1 MDQPNLPYS
10 EPSKTFGIGPPP
22 PDIVNPLDRLAR
34 RPARL
39 APPKITP
46 PFPLPFSTTPHL
58 SAAHDTMSINFA
70 PPSRSKI
77 NSHNSSTS
85 PQSDKHMKD
94 SNESSLMNEQ
104 ENVVVTDVIKRE
116 DGDEGAI
123 TSDGELP
130 PPPPPAKLSED
141 GDHSEEGECDSE
153 PEDGELGDGQ
163 GDPKRKEHRHTEGRS
178 RRDGRSRHSP
188 RDNVIPLVK
197 KNPGPPVPQLD
208 PVQRKL
214 ERIASKQSSP
224 FREPSYRDRNFRE
237 RGGDRGP
244 ERGPDRGP
252 ERGPDRG
259 PERGPDRGP
268 ERGPDR
274 GPERGP
280 DRGPEME
287 DSNRNNGSSHE
298 ERSNQRARFPPRDN
312 RSLDK
317 YRREGRSMRPGD
329 MPSLI
334 SLPPMPVI
342 SSSSKGKDF
351 PPLSFG
357 ANAGIPPPIPPLIP
371 PVPGAAWPPPPG
383 PMGPLPG
390 RHERGKDGKYDDVKM
405 KESFDMYHKAW
416 ESYYGMSKD
425 RPKSSREKP
434 PHPGDR
440 RSRTPENRDKFPA
453 PPPAGGAHGPP
464 PGMPGPFP
472 GMMPGMIPGMPPHMA
487 PRAGSKESAWERGL
501 KVSKKIREEVRRNE
515 KSDEESDDSHPGKLQ
530 SKIVMKENS
539 VKSRSPSNPPKGKS
553 TRRLSPLSDGGASS
567 NGQHGQHAHQP
578 YPPRLTPER
587 YRGAY
592 ERKPPSHEDMKKPK
606 APHPGGDA
614 AWHDPWMRPN
624 SPKDRKRQ
632 HSRSSSSSDSSSNDS
647 DSPQHKRLQE
657 LKRHIDLANRRR
669 KAKKDAAKL
678 KRLKEKLSPSEF
690 ELLTRKRA
698 KRLSDA
704 ASKSKHESDSDSASD
719 DSSSS
724 SSSAGSISP
733 GNYAGKLADSPTS
746 PVSSPDFSY
755 KDKKKTKEVLI
766 RQLQK
771 VEKQLEKKK
780 KDEKRRH
787 S

>member
-1 MDQPNLPYS
+1 
-10 EPSKTFGIGPPP
+10 
-22 PDIVNPLDRLAR
+22 
-34 RPARL
+34 
-39 APPKITP
+39 
-46 PFPLPFSTTPHL
+46 
-58 SAAHDTMSINFA
+58 
-70 PPSRSKI
+70 
-77 NSHNSSTS
+77 
-85 PQSDKHMKD
+85 
-94 SNESSLMNEQ
+94 
-104 ENVVVTDVIKRE
+104 
-116 DGDEGAI
+116 
-123 TSDGELP
+123 
-130 PPPPPAKLSED
+130 
-141 GDHSEEGECDSE
+141 
-153 PEDGELGDGQ
+153 
-163 GDPKRKEHRHTEGRS
+163 
-178 RRDGRSRHSP
+178 
-188 RDNVIPLVK
+188 VK

-208 PVQRKL
+208 PVQRNL
-214 ERIASKQSSP
+214 ERIASKQKAP

-237 RGGDRGP
+237 RAGDRGP
-244 ERGPDRGP
+244 ERGP
-252 ERGPDRG
+252 ERD
-259 PERGPDRGP
+259 DAH
-268 ERGPDR
+268 
-274 GPERGP
+274 
-280 DRGPEME
+280 
-287 DSNRNNGSSHE
+287 RNNGAGHE
-298 ERSNQRARFPPRDN
+298 ERARFPPREN
-312 RSLDK
+312 RNLDK
-317 YRREGRSMRPGD
+317 YNKSLDYRRDARSMRPGD

-342 SSSSKGKDF
+342 SSSSKGKVPDF

-357 ANAGIPPPIPPLIP
+357 ANAGLPPPIPPLIP
-371 PVPGAAWPPPPG
+371 PVPGAGWPPPPG
-383 PMGPLPG
+383 PMGPMPG
-390 RHERGKDGKYDDVKM
+390 RHERGKSDPKMDDAKM

-416 ESYYGMSKD
+416 ESYYGGMGKD
-425 RPKSSREKP
+425 RPKSSRDKP
-434 PHPGDR
+434 PHSADR
-440 RSRTPENRDKFPA
+440 RSRSPEARDRFSA
-453 PPPAGGAHGPP
+453 PPPAGASHHP

-472 GMMPGMIPGMPPHMA
+472 GMMPGMVPGMPPHMP
-487 PRAGSKESAWERGL
+487 PRSRSKESAWERGL
-501 KVSKKIREEVRRNE
+501 KVSKKIRDEVRRNE
-515 KSDEESDDSHPGKLQ
+515 KSDEESDDSHPGMKLQ

-539 VKSRSPSNPPKGKS
+539 IKSRSPSIPKGKS
-553 TRRLSPLSDGGASS
+553 TRRLSPLSDGDGGASS
-567 NGQHGQHAHQP
+567 NGQQGQQ

-592 ERKPPSHEDMKKPK
+592 ERKPPHEDMKKPK

-632 HSRSSSSSDSSSNDS
+632 LSRSSSSSDSSSNDS

-704 ASKSKHESDSDSASD
+704 ASKSKHDSDSDS
-719 DSSSS
+719 DSNDSSS

-733 GNYAGKLADSPTS
+733 GTYAGKLADSPTS

-755 KDKKKTKEVLI
+755 KDKKKTKEGLI